1 MEETMG
7 ANGMTEINSINRNGP
22 TRRGVIL
29 GAAAALA
36 LLGPA
41 GAMAQEWPSRP
52 IEVIV
57 PFAPGGG
64 TDLLAR
70 ALADELSKQFGVPV
84 QVVNRA
90 GGGGVVGFEDIKAAK
105 PDGYTLGILTAQL
118 ITANLRGV
126 MKTSYKDFAP
136 VAMLA
141 IDYAGLSVQ
150 TDSKW
155 KTLPEF
161 LDYAKA
167 NPNSVTVGNGSQGGS
182 FHMLARN
189 LEEAAGVKFK
199 HVPFDGGP
207 AAIVQLLGGH
217 IDSTVNGITETLPYI
232 QAGQLRM
239 LAVAGTKRYPS
250 LPDVPTSAELG
261 YPLDIATWRGVGM
274 PKDTPPE
281 IVAKISDAVAIAV
294 KADTFLDAMK
304 KIGANVEYMNS
315 SDLSG
320 YLAKQEETYKKIF

>member
-1 MEETMG
+1 MG
-7 ANGMTEINSINRNGP
+7 TNIRTAQIGRGP
-22 TRRGVIL
+22 TRREIIL
-29 GAAAALA
+29 SAAAALA
-36 LLGPA
+36 ILTSTTVV
-41 GAMAQEWPSRP
+41 AQEWPSRP
-52 IEVIV
+52 IEMIV

-70 ALADELSKQFGVPV
+70 ALADELSLDLKVPV

-90 GGGGVVGFEDIKAAK
+90 GGGGVVGFEDIKSAK

-126 MKTSYKDFAP
+126 MQTSYKDFAP
-136 VAMLA
+136 VAMLT
-141 IDYAGLSVQ
+141 IDYAGIAVKS
-150 TDSKW
+150 DAEW
-155 KTLPEF
+155 KTLDE
-161 LDYAKA
+161 LLGYAKA
-167 NPNSVTVGNGSQGGS
+167 NPNALTVGNGSQGGS

-217 IDSTVNGITETLPYI
+217 IQSSVNGVTETLPYI

-239 LAVAGTKRYPS
+239 LAVAGSQRAAE
-250 LPDVPTSAELG
+250 LPDIPTSAELG

-281 IVAKISDAVAIAV
+281 IVSKISAAVEKAV
-294 KADTFLDAMK
+294 KTDKFLATMK
-304 KIGANVEYMNS
+304 KIGANVEYMDPAGLTN
-315 SDLSG
+315 
-320 YLAKQEETYKKIF
+320 YLVKQEETYKKIF

>member
-1 MEETMG
+1 MG
-7 ANGMTEINSINRNGP
+7 SNDKTEIDAINRSRP
-22 TRRGVIL
+22 TRRSVIL
-29 GAAAALA
+29 GSAAALA
-36 LLGPA
+36 LFSSA
-41 GAMAQEWPSRP
+41 GALAEQWPSRP
-52 IEVIV
+52 IELIV

-70 ALADELSKQFGVPV
+70 ALADELSKQFDVPV

-90 GGGGVVGFEDIKAAK
+90 GGGGVVGFEDIRAAK

-136 VAMLA
+136 VAMLT

-150 TDSKW
+150 TNSKW

-161 LDYAKA
+161 LDAAKA
-167 NPNSVTVGNGSQGGS
+167 DPGSITVGNGSQGGS

-217 IDSTVNGITETLPYI
+217 IDSTVNGVTETLPYI
-232 QAGQLRM
+232 QSGQLRM
-239 LAVAGTKRYPS
+239 LAVAGTKRYPE
-250 LPDVPTSAELG
+250 LPDVATSAELG

-274 PKDTPPE
+274 PKDTPAE
-281 IVAKISDAVAIAV
+281 IVSKVSDAVASAV
-294 KADTFLDAMK
+294 KSEDFLDSMK

-315 SDLSG
+315 PDLTA
-320 YLAKQEETYKKIF
+320 YLAKQEEVYKKIF

>member
-1 MEETMG
+1 MG
-7 ANGMTEINSINRNGP
+7 ANGKTEMNSINRKGP
-22 TRRGVIL
+22 TRRSVIL
-29 GAAAALA
+29 GSTAAVLA

-52 IEVIV
+52 IELVV

-70 ALADELSKQFGVPV
+70 ALADELSKQLSVPV

-90 GGGGVVGFEDIKAAK
+90 GGGGVVGFEAIKAAK
-105 PDGYTLGILTAQL
+105 PDGYTLGVLTAQL

-155 KTLPEF
+155 TTLAEF
-161 LDYAKA
+161 LDHAKA
-167 NPNSVTVGNGSQGGS
+167 NPGSVTVGNGSQGGS

-189 LEEAAGVKFK
+189 LEVAAGVEFK

-217 IDSTVNGITETLPYI
+217 IDSTVNGVTETLPYI
-232 QAGQLRM
+232 QSGQLRM
-239 LAVAGTKRYPS
+239 LAVAGTKRYAD

-281 IVAKISDAVAIAV
+281 IVAKVSDAVANAV
-294 KADTFLDAMK
+294 KSDTFLASMK

-315 SDLSG
+315 SGLSA
-320 YLAKQEETYKKIF
+320 YLTKQEETYKKIF

>member
-7 ANGMTEINSINRNGP
+7 ANGKTEINPINRNGP
-22 TRRGVIL
+22 TRRSVIL
-29 GAAAALA
+29 GSAAAALA
-36 LLGPA
+36 LLSPA
-41 GAMAQEWPSRP
+41 GATAQEWPSRP
-52 IEVIV
+52 IELVV

-70 ALADELSKQFGVPV
+70 ALADELSKQLSVPV

-167 NPNSVTVGNGSQGGS
+167 NPGSVTVGNGSQGGS

-199 HVPFDGGP
+199 HVPFDGGQRRYRDTALHP
-207 AAIVQLLGGH
+207 IGTVAHARGGWNEAVRRSSRCTDLGRIGL
-217 IDSTVNGITETLPYI
+217 STGY
-232 QAGQLRM
+232 RH
-239 LAVAGTKRYPS
+239 VARSGN
-250 LPDVPTSAELG
+250 AEG
-261 YPLDIATWRGVGM
+261 YA
-274 PKDTPPE
+274 
-281 IVAKISDAVAIAV
+281 S
-294 KADTFLDAMK
+294 
-304 KIGANVEYMNS
+304 
-315 SDLSG
+315 
-320 YLAKQEETYKKIF
+320 

>member
-1 MEETMG
+1 
-7 ANGMTEINSINRNGP
+7 
-22 TRRGVIL
+22 
-29 GAAAALA
+29 
-36 LLGPA
+36 
-41 GAMAQEWPSRP
+41 
-52 IEVIV
+52 
-57 PFAPGGG
+57 
-64 TDLLAR
+64 
-70 ALADELSKQFGVPV
+70 
-84 QVVNRA
+84 
-90 GGGGVVGFEDIKAAK
+90 
-105 PDGYTLGILTAQL
+105 
-118 ITANLRGV
+118 

-150 TDSKW
+150 TDAKW
-155 KTLPEF
+155 KTLAEF

-167 NPNSVTVGNGSQGGS
+167 NPGSVTVGNGSQGGS

-189 LEEAAGVKFK
+189 LEEAAGVEFK

-217 IDSTVNGITETLPYI
+217 IDSTVNGVTETLPYI
-232 QAGQLRM
+232 ESGQLRM
-239 LAVAGTKRYPS
+239 LAVAGTKRYAD

-281 IVAKISDAVAIAV
+281 IVAKVSDAIASAV
-294 KADTFLDAMK
+294 KSQTFLDSMK

>member
-1 MEETMG
+1 MG
-7 ANGMTEINSINRNGP
+7 VNKRTGSRGLDRNGP
-22 TRRGVIL
+22 TRRSVVL
-29 GAAAALA
+29 GSAVVALTMFA
-36 LLGPA
+36 TTSL
-41 GAMAQEWPSRP
+41 MAQEWPSRP
-52 IEVIV
+52 IELVV

-70 ALADELSKQFGVPV
+70 ALADELSKQFDVPV

-90 GGGGVVGFEDIKAAK
+90 GGGGVVGFEDIKGAK
-105 PDGYTLGILTAQL
+105 PDGYKLGILTAQL

-126 MKTSYKDFAP
+126 MQTSYRDFAP
-136 VAMLA
+136 VAMLS

-150 TDSKW
+150 SDAKW
-155 KTLPEF
+155 KTLAEF
-161 LDYAKA
+161 LDDAKA
-167 NPNSVTVGNGSQGGS
+167 NPGSITVGNGSQGGS

-189 LEEAAGVKFK
+189 LEEAAGVKVK
-199 HVPFDGGP
+199 HIPFDGGP

-217 IDSTVNGITETLPYI
+217 IDSTANGVTETLPYI
-232 QAGQLRM
+232 QSGQLRM
-239 LAVAGTKRYPS
+239 LAVSGSKRYS
-250 LPDVPTSAELG
+250 ELPDVPTSTELG

-281 IVAKISDAVAIAV
+281 IVAKISDAVAAAA
-294 KADTFLDAMK
+294 KADTFLETMK

-315 SDLSG
+315 SGFSE

>member
-1 MEETMG
+1 MG
-7 ANGMTEINSINRNGP
+7 ANGKTEINSIKRGGP
-22 TRRGVIL
+22 TRRSVIV
-29 GAAAALA
+29 GSAAALA

-52 IEVIV
+52 IELVV

-70 ALADELSKQFGVPV
+70 ALADELSKQFSVPV

-136 VAMLA
+136 VAMLT

-155 KTLPEF
+155 KTLAEF

-167 NPNSVTVGNGSQGGS
+167 NPGSVTVGNGSQGGS

-217 IDSTVNGITETLPYI
+217 IDSTVNGVTETLPYI
-232 QAGQLRM
+232 QSGQLRM
-239 LAVAGTKRYPS
+239 LAVAGTKRYPD

-281 IVAKISDAVAIAV
+281 IVANISDAVGVAV

-304 KIGANVEYMNS
+304 KIGASVEYMNS

>member
-1 MEETMG
+1 MNKGIGLRAMG
-7 ANGMTEINSINRNGP
+7 RKEP
-22 TRRGVIL
+22 TRRSVIA
-29 GAAAALA
+29 GCAAAALTMLA
-36 LLGPA
+36 PTNL
-41 GAMAQEWPSRP
+41 MAQEWPSRP
-52 IEVIV
+52 IELVV

-70 ALADELSKQFGVPV
+70 ALADELSKQFKVPV

-90 GGGGVVGFEDIKAAK
+90 GGGGVVGFEEIKSAK
-105 PDGYTLGILTAQL
+105 PDGHTLGILTAQI

-126 MKTSYKDFAP
+126 MQTSYKDFAP
-136 VAMLA
+136 VAMLS

-150 TDSKW
+150 ADAKW
-155 KTLPEF
+155 KTLAEF
-161 LDYAKA
+161 LDDAKA
-167 NPNSVTVGNGSQGGS
+167 SPGTITVGNGSQGGS

-189 LEEAAGVKFK
+189 LEEAAGVQVK

-217 IDSTVNGITETLPYI
+217 IDSTINGITETLPYI
-232 QAGQLRM
+232 QSGQLRM
-239 LAVAGTKRYPS
+239 LAVSGPKRYPE
-250 LPDVPTSAELG
+250 LPDVPTSGELG

-281 IVAKISDAVAIAV
+281 IVAKISDAVATAA
-294 KADTFLDAMK
+294 KADTFLAAMK

-315 SDLSG
+315 SEFSE
-320 YLAKQEETYKKIF
+320 YLAKQEEIYKKIF

>member
-1 MEETMG
+1 MDTDDK
-7 ANGMTEINSINRNGP
+7 TEIDAINRNRP
-22 TRRGVIL
+22 TRRSVIL
-29 GAAAALA
+29 GSAAALA
-36 LLGPA
+36 LFSSASALA
-41 GAMAQEWPSRP
+41 EEWPSRP
-52 IEVIV
+52 IELVV

-70 ALADELSKQFGVPV
+70 ALADELSKQFDVPV

-90 GGGGVVGFEDIKAAK
+90 GGGGVVGFENIKAAK

-126 MKTSYKDFAP
+126 MKTSYNDFAP
-136 VAMLA
+136 VAMLT

-150 TDSKW
+150 TNSKW

-161 LDYAKA
+161 LDAAKA
-167 NPNSVTVGNGSQGGS
+167 DPGSITVGNGSQGGS

-217 IDSTVNGITETLPYI
+217 IDSTVNGVTETLPYI
-232 QAGQLRM
+232 QSGQLRM
-239 LAVAGTKRYPS
+239 LAVAGTKRYPE
-250 LPDVPTSAELG
+250 LPDVATSAELG

-274 PKDTPPE
+274 PKDTPAE
-281 IVAKISDAVAIAV
+281 IVSKVSDAVASAV
-294 KADTFLDAMK
+294 KSETFLDSMK

-315 SDLSG
+315 PDLTA
-320 YLAKQEETYKKIF
+320 YLAKQEEVYKKIF